1 MCWRL
6 GSVFVTP
13 EFIGPLKYRGGVVRC
28 CAWTDVTER
37 IINPAKIPG
46 QMALLH
52 VVRYLFEGFMML
64 RFGLRFN
71 LVK

>member
-1 MCWRL
+1 M
-6 GSVFVTP
+6 FVTP
-13 EFIGPLKYRGGVVRC
+13 EFITSLKNRGGVVRC
-28 CAWTDVTER
+28 WAWTDVMER